1 MANFDLT
8 NLAVK
13 MICPNNV
20 VKTDDTD
27 LPSVLVYIPKFKNSD
42 VLTGGNDST
51 HPAFIVNGVEIPGFY
66 YGKYQAK
73 VYNFVAYSL
82 PGEDPTAS
90 INFDTARARCE
101 AKGAGWHLSTNA
113 EWAAIALWCK
123 KNGFLPYGN
132 NNYGKDS
139 RESNYKAAPSYYES
153 GKIARVATGTGPI
166 SWSHDKTMAG
176 IWDLNGNVWEW
187 QGGIRLVWGELQILA
202 NNDAADPDNPQNA
215 TSTCWKAIN
224 AADGALVDPESKT
237 TDSSAHVSGKTVK
250 LDYVNNKWTYSTSIT
265 NAKDESRSCAFYQV
279 AADSSIG
286 DAAKV
291 MLRTLALL
299 PDSDVTTDVYE
310 GDYMWWNNGVAERCV
325 YRGGGWYVGANA
337 GVFYLSGT
345 HSRSNADP
353 NIGFR
358 AACVRFIC
366 NSDTLD
372 DLDSDKK
379 QPEPKKRSIL
389 APDFIGRIKQAL
401 ARQFQKLYEAA
412 HGENPEGFAELAE
425 KATDEE
431 LAKAAKLS
439 ATLAQVNAAVD
450 MYELTAKQLKLAAT
464 TSITIKTEVN
474 DHE

>member
-73 VYNFVAYSL
+73 VYNSVAYSL

-132 NNYGKDS
+132 NNYVKDS
-139 RESNYKAAPSYYES
+139 RESNYKAVPSYYES

-187 QGGIRLVWGELQILA
+187 QGGIRLVWGELQLLA
-202 NNDAADPDNPQNA
+202 NHDAADPDNPQNA

-291 MLRTLALL
+291 MLRALALL

-325 YRGGGWYVGANA
+325 FRGGFWGDGANA
-337 GVFYLSGT
+337 GVFSLSGT
-345 HSRSNADP
+345 YSRGNAYTY
-353 NIGFR
+353 IGFR

-366 NSDTLD
+366 DSDTLD

-389 APDFIGRIKQAL
+389 APDFIGRIKQVL

-412 HGENPEGFAELAE
+412 HGEDPEGFAELAE
-425 KATDEE
+425 KATAEE
-431 LAKAAKLS
+431 LTKAAALS
-439 ATLAQVNAAVD
+439 TALAQVNAAVD

-464 TSITIKTEVN
+464 TSITIKTEVT